1 MFSLL
6 LHNFNDM
13 AVHHEKHSYPL
24 KTSTC
29 RNMSFILFAH
39 DLLSI
44 YLCVFKDSSV
54 QKVGGGR
61 KKTVSFSSMPSE
73 KKVD

>member
-1 MFSLL
+1 MYK
-6 LHNFNDM
+6 
-13 AVHHEKHSYPL
+13 V
-24 KTSTC
+24 TC
-29 RNMSFILFAH
+29 SIVENYNSIELQILVIVLFDQPA
-39 DLLSI
+39 LYFYLI
-44 YLCVFKDSSV
+44 FYLCFFQDPSV